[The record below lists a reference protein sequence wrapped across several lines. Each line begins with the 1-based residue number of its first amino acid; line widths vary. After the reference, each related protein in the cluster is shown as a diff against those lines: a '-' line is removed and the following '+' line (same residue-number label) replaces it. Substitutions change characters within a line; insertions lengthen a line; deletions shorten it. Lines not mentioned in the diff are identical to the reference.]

1 MLSLYLHFPFC
12 KRKCSYCDFC
22 SAAPAPG
29 EIEAYCDA
37 LVGEMALMARRY
49 GHLPVDTVFLG
60 GGTPS
65 LIPAKQMARVLQ
77 ALRASFVLEPEIE
90 FTSEANPGTLT
101 GEWLDAVTEAGVNRL
116 SMGVQAIQP
125 ELLQALGRIHTFEQA
140 MESLDMARGHGI
152 ENLNADAM
160 FDLPGQTAAQY
171 ADTLR
176 ALAALRVTHLS
187 AYSLILEE
195 GTPLFDRVQTGLIT
209 LPNEDETADQMEQGI
224 DLLETLGYARYEISN
239 FARPGFACRHN
250 LGYWRQKPYL
260 GLGLSAASLLPAEE
274 HTDGVCYVR
283 QTNTADLKQYL
294 RMIGE
299 DRPPFAVREPVGR
312 EDAMFE
318 TVMLGLRTVAGVS
331 YAEFERMHGKRL
343 TDVYGEAI
351 QTLRAQGLLQP
362 TESGSPCLALN
373 RRGLALQNT
382 ALMPFMEKRMGQ

>member
-22 SAAPAPG
+22 SAAPVPG

-37 LVGEMALMARRY
+37 LIREITLAARRF
-49 GHLPVDTVFLG
+49 GHLSVDTVFLG

-65 LIPAKQMARVLQ
+65 LIPAKQMARVLRV
-77 ALRASFVLEPEIE
+77 LRALFAFEPEVE

-101 GEWLDAVTEAGVNRL
+101 EVWLEAVTEAGVNRL
-116 SMGVQAIQP
+116 SIGVQAIQP
-125 ELLQALGRIHTFEQA
+125 ELLQTLGRIHTFEQA
-140 MESLDMARGHGI
+140 KESLEMARRHGI
-152 ENLNADAM
+152 NNLNVDAM
-160 FDLPGQTAAQY
+160 FGLPGQTAAQY

-176 ALAALRVTHLS
+176 ALAALQVTHLS

-195 GTPLFDRVQTGLIT
+195 GTLLFDRVQAGQIT
-209 LPNEDETADQMEQGI
+209 LPDEDETADQMEQGI
-224 DLLETLGYARYEISN
+224 DLLETLGYERYEISN
-239 FARPGFACRHN
+239 FARPKFTCRHN
-250 LGYWRQKPYL
+250 MGYWSQKIYL

-274 HTDGVCYVR
+274 NTDRVAYVR

-299 DRPPFAVREPVGR
+299 DRLPVAICEPVGR
-312 EDAMFE
+312 GDAMFE

-331 YAEFERMHGKRL
+331 FAEFERMHGKRL
-343 TDVYGEAI
+343 ADVYGSAI
-351 QTLRAQGLLQP
+351 ETLQAQGLLQP
-362 TESGSPCLALN
+362 TEGRAPRLALN

-382 ALMPFMEKRMGQ
+382 ALMPFMGKRMEE

>member
-29 EIEAYCDA
+29 EVEAYCDA
-37 LVGEMALMARRY
+37 LIQEISLTARRF
-49 GHLPVDTVFLG
+49 GNLPVDTVFLG

-65 LIPAKQMARVLQ
+65 LIPAGEMSRVLR
-77 ALRASFVLEPEIE
+77 ALRTSFAIQPGAE

-101 GEWLDAVTEAGVNRL
+101 DHWLDAVTEAGVNRL
-116 SMGVQAIQP
+116 SIGVQAIQP
-125 ELLQALGRIHTFEQA
+125 ELLRTLGRIHTFEQA
-140 MESLDMARGHGI
+140 KESLDMARRHGI
-152 ENLNADAM
+152 DNLNADAM
-160 FDLPGQTAAQY
+160 FGLPGQTAAQY

-176 ALAALRVTHLS
+176 ALAALQVTHLS

-195 GTPLFDRVQTGLIT
+195 GTPLHDRVQAGQIA
-209 LPNEDETADQMEQGI
+209 LPDEDEVADQMEQGI
-224 DLLETLGYARYEISN
+224 DLLEKLGYARYEISN
-239 FARPGFACRHN
+239 FARPKFACRHN

-260 GLGLSAASLLPAEE
+260 GLGLSAASLLPAQENA
-274 HTDGVCYVR
+274 DRVCYVR
-283 QTNTADLKQYL
+283 QTNTDDLKPYL

-299 DRPPFAVREPVGR
+299 GQLPVAACEPVGR

-331 YAEFERMHGKRL
+331 YAAFERMHGRNL
-343 TDVYGEAI
+343 AEVYGAAI
-351 QTLRAQGLLQP
+351 ETLQAQGLLQP
-362 TESGSPCLALN
+362 MENRATRLALN

-382 ALMPFMEKRMGQ
+382 ALMPFMEKRREA

>member
-37 LVGEMALMARRY
+37 LIREISLMARRF
-49 GHLPVDTVFLG
+49 GNLPVDTVFLG

-77 ALRASFVLEPEIE
+77 VLRASFAFLLEVE

-101 GEWLDAVTEAGVNRL
+101 GEWLEAVTEAGVNRL
-116 SMGVQAIQP
+116 SLGVQTIQP
-125 ELLQALGRIHTFEQA
+125 ELLQRLGRIHTFEQA
-140 MESLDMARGHGI
+140 KESLEMARRHGI
-152 ENLNADAM
+152 CNLNADVM
-160 FDLPGQTAAQY
+160 FGLPGQTAAQY

-176 ALAALRVTHLS
+176 ALAALKVTHLS

-195 GTPLFDRVQTGLIT
+195 GTPLFDRVQAGQIT
-209 LPNEDETADQMEQGI
+209 LPDDDDTAEQMEQGI
-224 DLLETLGYARYEISN
+224 NILETLGYERYEISN
-239 FARPGFACRHN
+239 FAQPPFVCRHN
-250 LGYWRQKPYL
+250 MGYWRQKPYL

-274 HTDGVCYVR
+274 NAEKVAYVR

-299 DRPPFAVREPVGR
+299 DRLPVAACEPVGLK
-312 EDAMFE
+312 EAMFE
-318 TVMLGLRTVAGVS
+318 TVMLGLRTVEGVS

-343 TDVYGEAI
+343 TDVYGAAI
-351 QTLRAQGLLQP
+351 ETLQAQELLQLTDSQAP
-362 TESGSPCLALN
+362 RLALN

-382 ALMPFMEKRMGQ
+382 ALMPFMEKRMAE